1 VTRLKYTVRLP
12 GESQKILRE
21 MADEAGISIAD
32 LIEIAT
38 YNLIALY
45 IKDKSPPTPD
55 DVVDAVKPGDDVPV
69 ILK

>member
-12 GESQKILRE
+12 SESQKILRQ
-21 MADEAGISIAD
+21 MADEAGITIGD

-45 IKDKSPPTPD
+45 IKDKSANTPAGVA
-55 DVVDAVKPGDDVPV
+55 DVQQFHSRLGNV
-69 ILK
+69 